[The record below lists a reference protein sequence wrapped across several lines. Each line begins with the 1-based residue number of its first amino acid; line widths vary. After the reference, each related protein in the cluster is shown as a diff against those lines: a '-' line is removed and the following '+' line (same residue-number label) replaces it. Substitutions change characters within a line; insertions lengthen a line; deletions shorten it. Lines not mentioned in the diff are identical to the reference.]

1 MVTLT
6 NSQGS
11 NLYQNC
17 SLVNFNLEWDR
28 LIIGLKVPGKKT
40 KSLWLSRTSQL
51 VRKIR
56 SQNQSIIHGKLSHA
70 LTFEKDIT
78 LIDIKSMKVGYSF
91 SQHTCAFHSHWY
103 IISMNAHRLWCHH
116 RHASHSYQLHESRV
130 FICTTRVTFTLTCAT
145 FSLTLY
151 FTNVSLSY
159 YTW

>member
-130 FICTTRVTFTLTCAT
+130 FICTTHVWL
-145 FSLTLY
+145 
-151 FTNVSLSY
+151 SLSRARHSPSHFISQTY
-159 YTW
+159 L